1 MRSEKMFT
9 ILALGL
15 IFCAAN
21 VSEAVPIGTAWTYQG
36 RMMDTNDPADG
47 IYDFQFK
54 LFDAPNGGVQ
64 EGNTI
69 DVNNLDVINGYFTVE
84 LDFGSG
90 VFDGDALWLAIGVR
104 PGDSNNLDPF
114 VTLSPRQEVLSTPYS
129 LYAQNA
135 AADNDWTVSG
145 GDMYSIPDRVGIGTT
160 DPGMTSLFV
169 QRPSSSS
176 PFGITR
182 DGLVIKNGQKCIGNQ
197 LEVQDSS
204 GNTEFVI
211 TGPRVGIGT
220 TNPQNKLDVEGA
232 VAVGTSYAGTETAPT
247 DGMIIQGNVGIGT
260 TSPGAGLHLKGPG
273 YPGSFMYLQ
282 SNSGQD
288 TGIRLY
294 EGDTEQWHIF
304 NSSSDGGLMVCNNA
318 YSPVL
323 FADQSTGNVGI
334 GTTAPFG
341 KLHVKSKIRIEG
353 SDTSF
358 PFLDL
363 VNWAGTGKWTL
374 YGNNDND
381 FRIAEYVGILRG
393 DRIVIKEGG
402 NVGIGTTNPNT
413 AKLAVMGG
421 NVGIGT
427 TTPGEKLTIRGNI
440 LLESA
445 STGAPVLEL
454 GEGLDYAE
462 GFDVTEDADIEAG
475 TVLVIDS
482 DNPGKLKVSRSAYDS
497 KVAGIVAG
505 AKGMGSGVRLGVGQF
520 DYDVALAGR
529 VYCKVD
535 ATEAA
540 VQAGDQLTTSGTAG
554 YAMKAT
560 DYDRARGAVLGKA
573 MQSLAEG
580 QKGQI
585 LVLVTLQ

>member
-1 MRSEKMFT
+1 MKRRR
-9 ILALGL
+9 ILTTLVLGL
-15 IFCAAN
+15 VFCLSQ
-21 VSEAVPIGTAWTYQG
+21 VGKAVPTGTAWTYQG
-36 RMMDTNDPADG
+36 RLMDTNDPADG
-47 IYDFQFK
+47 IYDFEFE
-54 LFDAPNGGVQ
+54 LYDAPNGGVQ

-69 DVNNLDVINGYFTVE
+69 DVNDLDVINGYFTVE

-90 VFDGDALWLAIGVR
+90 VFDGNARWLAIGVR
-104 PGDSNNLDPF
+104 PGDSNNLDAF

-135 AADNDWTVSG
+135 ASDNDWTVSG
-145 GDMYSIPDRVGIGTT
+145 GSMYSIPDRVGIGTT
-160 DPGMTSLFV
+160 DPGMTSLFI

-176 PFGITR
+176 PFGIQQ
-182 DGLVIKNGQKCIGNQ
+182 DGLVIKNGNKCFGNQ

-204 GNTEFVI
+204 GNTQFVV

-260 TSPGAGLHLKGPG
+260 TNPNTAKLAVMGGNVGIGTTSPGAGLHLKGAG
-273 YPGSFMYLQ
+273 YPSSFMYLQ

-294 EGDTEQWHIF
+294 EGDTVKWHIF
-304 NSSSDGGLMVCNNA
+304 NSSSDSGLMICNNA
-318 YSPVL
+318 FSPVL
-323 FADQSTGNVGI
+323 FVDQSTSNVGI
-334 GTTAPFG
+334 GTTTPFG
-341 KLHVKSKIRIEG
+341 KLHVKSRVRIEG

-381 FRIAEYVGILRG
+381 FRIAEYVGTLRG

-402 NVGIGTTNPNT
+402 NVGIGTT
-413 AKLAVMGG
+413 
-421 NVGIGT
+421 
-427 TTPGEKLTIRGNI
+427 TPGEKLTVAGNI
-440 LLESA
+440 LLES
-445 STGAPVLEL
+445 STGIPILEL

-462 GFDVTEDADIEAG
+462 GFAVTEEADIEAG

-482 DNPGKLKVSRSAYDS
+482 DNPGKLRVSRSAYDS

-505 AKGMGSGVRLGVGQF
+505 AKGMGSGVRLGIGQF

-540 VQAGDQLTTSGTAG
+540 VQAGDQLTTSGTVG
-554 YAMKAT
+554 HAMKAT

-573 MQSLAEG
+573 MESLAKG